1 MYSCMGTQ
9 WNRNPLDGPSFATGV
24 ERYPLSVYS
33 LLCFKGWD
41 VLDHYTLPLHR
52 GAMVLQGRLMH
63 PKGAVLQTATFK
75 TPTTLSFPTAGS
87 LFHKP
92 ELL

>member
-1 MYSCMGTQ
+1 MSAQRLQFAFVLKAGMFWTTTLY
-9 WNRNPLDGPSFATGV
+9 PSIEVF
-24 ERYPLSVYS
+24 
-33 LLCFKGWD
+33 
-41 VLDHYTLPLHR
+41 
-52 GAMVLQGRLMH
+52 MVPQGRLMH

-75 TPTTLSFPTAGS
+75 TPTTLSFPTARS